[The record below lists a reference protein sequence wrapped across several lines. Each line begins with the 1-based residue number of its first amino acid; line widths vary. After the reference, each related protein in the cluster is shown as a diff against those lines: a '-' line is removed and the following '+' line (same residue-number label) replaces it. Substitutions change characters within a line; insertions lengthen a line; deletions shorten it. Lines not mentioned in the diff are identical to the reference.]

1 MLLHP
6 SIRLYCERR
15 RLSREAFLGAEFYV
29 NIPEDLAAEAE
40 ATADDQVVEVGIEW
54 ATRQCE
60 ELLSGGAPTLHF
72 YIMQRAYPVKKVV
85 DTLRKMA

>member
-1 MLLHP
+1 MLWMLLHP

-40 ATADDQVVEVGIEW
+40 VTADDQVVG
-54 ATRQCE
+54 
-60 ELLSGGAPTLHF
+60 
-72 YIMQRAYPVKKVV
+72 
-85 DTLRKMA
+85 DTLRKMGYLVCWCAGVLICRLNGFG